1 MNSNRKNVFALAA
14 CQSLLVMNNAMM
26 ISVGTLAADAL
37 AQDKM
42 LVTLP
47 ATGYI
52 IGGGLTTLPISLFMK
67 RHGRRAGFTIGCIF
81 GMVGASLAAAAMLS
95 RNFWMLC
102 LAALVSGVYTG
113 SGGFYRFAAAE
124 MAAASNRSKAI
135 SLVLAGGIIGGIF
148 GPESSKIT
156 KDLLGTVFAGSF
168 VSLVALAM
176 IALLIVRRLSLP
188 NPSTEEQHGST
199 RPLAEIMRQ
208 PVFIVALLGGITA
221 YGVMNLLMAA
231 TPLAMK
237 MCSHS
242 YGAAML
248 VIEWH
253 IIAMFAPAFGTG
265 WLIVRL
271 GTLPVMLLGVL
282 LKLSA
287 IAIAVSSNS
296 VPAFWSSMV
305 LVGVGWCFLF
315 VGGTTLLT
323 EACAPAEK
331 AKTQG
336 INDMLIYVTMASTS
350 LTSGAILYGF
360 GWNILNYT
368 ALPLLCITTIAILWL
383 ATLRRSARLRPAT
396 GSAST
401 S

>member
-1 MNSNRKNVFALAA
+1 MQKNRRNVFALAS
-14 CQSLLVMNNAMM
+14 CQALLVMNNAMM

-37 AQDKM
+37 AQNKM
-42 LVTLP
+42 LVTVP
-47 ATGYI
+47 ATAYI
-52 IGGGLTTLPISLFMK
+52 VGGGLTTLPISLFMK

-81 GMVGASLAAAAMLS
+81 GMIGASLAAAAMLS
-95 RNFWMLC
+95 HSFWMLC

-113 SGGFYRFAAAE
+113 SGGFYRFAAVD
-124 MAAASNRSKAI
+124 MASAGNRSKAI
-135 SLVLAGGIIGGIF
+135 SLVLAGGIVGGIL
-148 GPESSKIT
+148 GPESSKVT
-156 KDLLGTVFAGSF
+156 KDLLDSVFAGSF
-168 VSLVALAM
+168 LSLVGLAM
-176 IALLIVRRLSLP
+176 AALLIVRRLDLP

-199 RPLAEIMRQ
+199 RPLGGIMRQ
-208 PVFIVALLGGITA
+208 PVFIVAALGGITA

-237 MCSHS
+237 MCSHP

-265 WLIVRL
+265 WLIVRI
-271 GTLPVMLLGVL
+271 GTLPVMFAGIVL
-282 LKLSA
+282 NLTA
-287 IAIAVSSNS
+287 IAIAISSTT

-305 LVGVGWCFLF
+305 LIGVGWCFLF

-336 INDMLIYVTMASTS
+336 INDMLIYLTMASTS
-350 LTSGAILYGF
+350 LTSGAILYGY
-360 GWNILNYT
+360 GWNTLNFT
-368 ALPLLCITTIAILWL
+368 ALPLLCITAIAILWL
-383 ATLRRSARLRPAT
+383 ATIRRTGRMQPAA
-396 GSAST
+396 GGVAG
-401 S
+401 

>member
-1 MNSNRKNVFALAA
+1 MNTNRKNVLALAA

-37 AQDKM
+37 AQNKM

-47 ATGYI
+47 ATAYI

-67 RHGRRAGFTIGCIF
+67 RHGRRAGFTIGCVV
-81 GMVGASLAAAAMLS
+81 GMIGASLAATAMLS
-95 RNFWMLC
+95 HNFWMLC

-113 SGGFYRFAAAE
+113 SGGFYRFAAAD
-124 MAAASNRSKAI
+124 MASAGNRSKAI

-156 KDLLGTVFAGSF
+156 KDLLDTVFAGSF
-168 VSLVALAM
+168 MSLVLLAM
-176 IALLIVRRLSLP
+176 IALLIVRRLDLP
-188 NPSTEEQHGST
+188 PPSVEEQHGSA
-199 RPLAEIMRQ
+199 RPIAEIMLQ

-237 MCSHS
+237 MCSHP

-271 GTLPVMLLGVL
+271 GTLPVMFLGVL
-282 LKLSA
+282 LNTAA
-287 IAIAVSSNS
+287 IAIAVSSNA

-336 INDMLIYVTMASTS
+336 INDMLIYGTMASTS
-350 LTSGAILYGF
+350 LSSGAILYGF
-360 GWNILNYT
+360 GWHMLNYT
-368 ALPLLCITTIAILWL
+368 ALPLLCITAIAILWL
-383 ATLRRSARLRPAT
+383 ANLRRSARLRPAT
-396 GSAST
+396 GGVST
-401 S
+401 P

>member
-1 MNSNRKNVFALAA
+1 MNTNGKNVFALAA

-37 AQDKM
+37 AQNKM

-95 RNFWMLC
+95 QNFWMLC

-113 SGGFYRFAAAE
+113 SGGFYRFAAAD
-124 MAAASNRSKAI
+124 MASTGNRSKAI

-176 IALLIVRRLSLP
+176 IALLIVRRLNLP
-188 NPSTEEQHGST
+188 NPSTEEQHGRT

-271 GTLPVMLLGVL
+271 GTLPVMFLGVL
-282 LKLSA
+282 LKLVA
-287 IAIAVSSNS
+287 IAIAVSSNA
-296 VPAFWSSMV
+296 VAAFWLSMV
-305 LVGVGWCFLF
+305 LIGVGWCFLF

-360 GWNILNYT
+360 GWNTLNYT
-368 ALPLLCITTIAILWL
+368 ALPLLCITAIAIVWL
-383 ATLRRSARLRPAT
+383 ATLRRSARLRPA
-396 GSAST
+396 
-401 S
+401 

>member
-1 MNSNRKNVFALAA
+1 
-14 CQSLLVMNNAMM
+14 
-26 ISVGTLAADAL
+26 
-37 AQDKM
+37 
-42 LVTLP
+42 
-47 ATGYI
+47 
-52 IGGGLTTLPISLFMK
+52 
-67 RHGRRAGFTIGCIF
+67 
-81 GMVGASLAAAAMLS
+81 MLS
-95 RNFWMLC
+95 QNFWMLC

-113 SGGFYRFAAAE
+113 SGGFYRFAAAD
-124 MAAASNRSKAI
+124 MASTGNRSKAI

-176 IALLIVRRLSLP
+176 IALLIVRRLNLP
-188 NPSTEEQHGST
+188 NPSTEEQHGRT

-271 GTLPVMLLGVL
+271 GTLPVMFLGVL
-282 LKLSA
+282 LKLVA
-287 IAIAVSSNS
+287 IAIAVSSNA
-296 VPAFWSSMV
+296 VAAFWLSMV
-305 LVGVGWCFLF
+305 LIGVGWCFLF

-360 GWNILNYT
+360 GWNTLNYT
-368 ALPLLCITTIAILWL
+368 ALPLLCITAIAIVWL
-383 ATLRRSARLRPAT
+383 ATLRRSARLRPA
-396 GSAST
+396 
-401 S
+401 